1 MLLTECLQCYSCCE
15 QRRSRAAVAASDD
28 VQVLRPRGQQL
39 CGCTAVNSVVW
50 QPPVQGLCSCIG
62 WVADELDQWL
72 EGRLLLTADET
83 VLKQLVWNCVGTL

>member
-28 VQVLRPRGQQL
+28 VQPRGQQL
-39 CGCTAVNSVVW
+39 CSCTAVNSVVW

-72 EGRLLLTADET
+72 EGRSFLTADET